1 MKEHIKMELRDGG
14 FGGDWREY
22 LIKKGVENPEDFLNA
37 EDAYQYD
44 PEPMNFY
51 NMKEAID
58 LTKDYIKQHKKF
70 GIVVDQDFDGYA
82 SSGMLYRLLKNEDAD
97 VVLISGNRKI
107 HGIDT
112 LRQDILMD
120 YDVDLLFIPDGG
132 INDYDSIQNL
142 ISHDIQ
148 VVVLDHHLINEPDK
162 VNHIGA
168 YMVSSQNP
176 DNKGTNENLTGAG
189 MVAQFVIG
197 YYGHIDTISQVLM
210 ALGQIADVSD
220 TSDIYIRACVIRG
233 LKHINEHPFIKVFDL
248 QEPIYQ
254 STIGWNVSPLIN
266 AVSRFGTLE
275 NRIDIVKALSATL
288 SENKD
293 DVVEKRKK
301 NKATGKFEK
310 IDVLVSDYDKAHDM
324 AKKVKSEQEK
334 EMNKTVK
341 EIQWLIEP
349 KKNNVAVALIPL
361 DKNSAVTGLIAN
373 KLQSKFSQPVLVG
386 RNVNNHFWGSLRSPG
401 QFPFSTW
408 ANETGLIAAT
418 GHEQA
423 AGANFNINLVS
434 DIKTV
439 SKELDFN
446 NHPRQV
452 DIIFDKYIDTNL
464 INRINEKESIF
475 GGIVNKPLVG
485 IKNLKIDKSHINLKK
500 SMISFNLA
508 GVQFVMFKAEN
519 VIDYIQ
525 YETGFNNDLQLDIIA
540 DVGKTSWGKEMPQL
554 VIQDIAINTQK
565 TNESTGLDFESF
577 EF

>member
-148 VVVLDHHLINEPDK
+148 VIVLDHHLINEPDK

-176 DNKGTNENLTGAG
+176 NNKGTNENLTGAG

-248 QEPIYQ
+248 QDPIYQ

-408 ANETGLIAAT
+408 ANETGLITAT

-434 DIKTV
+434 DIKKV

-508 GVQFVMFKAEN
+508 GIQFVMFKAEN

-525 YETGFNNDLQLDIIA
+525 YETGFNNELQLDIIA

-565 TNESTGLDFESF
+565 TNEPTGLDFESF

>member
-197 YYGHIDTISQVLM
+197 FYGHIDTISQVLM

-248 QEPIYQ
+248 QDPIYQ

-288 SENKD
+288 SESKD

-310 IDVLVSDYDKAHDM
+310 IDVLVSDYDKAYDM

-408 ANETGLIAAT
+408 ANETGLITAT

-464 INRINEKESIF
+464 INRINGKESIF

-508 GVQFVMFKAEN
+508 GIQFVMFKAEN
-519 VIDYIQ
+519 VINYIQ
-525 YETGFNNDLQLDIIA
+525 YKTGFNNELQLDIIA

>member
-1 MKEHIKMELRDGG
+1 MKEHIKMELRDNG
-14 FGGDWREY
+14 FNGNWRDY
-22 LIKKGVENPEDFLNA
+22 LIEKGVENPEDFLKA
-37 EDAYQYD
+37 DSAYQYD
-44 PEPMNFY
+44 PEPTDFF
-51 NMKEAID
+51 NMKEAIN
-58 LTKDYIKQHKKF
+58 LTKDYIKEHKKF

-82 SSGMLYRLLKNEDAD
+82 SSGMMYRLLKNEGAD

-120 YDVDLLFIPDGG
+120 YDIDLLFIPDGG

-142 ISHDIQ
+142 VAHDIQ
-148 VVVLDHHLINEPDK
+148 VIVLDHHLINEPDK
-162 VNHIGA
+162 VNNLGA

-176 DNKGTNENLTGAG
+176 NNTRTNENLTGAG

-197 YYGHIDTISQVLM
+197 FYGHIDTVSQVLM

-220 TSDIYIRACVIRG
+220 TSDIYIRGCVIRG
-233 LKHINEHPFIKVFDL
+233 LEHINEHPFIKVFEL
-248 QEPIYQ
+248 EEPVYQ

-288 SENKD
+288 SEEKD
-293 DVVEKRKK
+293 EVVEKRKK
-301 NKATGKFEK
+301 NKETGKFDK
-310 IDVLVSDYDKAHDM
+310 VGILVNQYDKAHDM

-334 EMNKTVK
+334 EMNKTMK

-373 KLQSKFSQPVLVG
+373 KLQSKYSQPVLVG
-386 RNVNNHFWGSLRSPG
+386 RNVNSHFWGSLRSPG

-408 ANETGLIAAT
+408 ANDTGLITAI

-423 AGANFNINLVS
+423 AGANFDINLVS

-452 DIIFDKYIDTNL
+452 DIIFDKYVDTNL
-464 INRINEKESIF
+464 INRINEKEDLF
-475 GGIVNKPLVG
+475 GGVVNKPLVG
-485 IKNLKIDKSHINLKK
+485 IKNLTVDKTHINLKK
-500 SMISFNLA
+500 SMLSFNLA
-508 GVQFVMFKAEN
+508 GIQFVMFKAEN
-519 VIDYIQ
+519 IIDYIQ
-525 YETGFNNDLQLDIIA
+525 YETGFNSELHLDIVA
-540 DVGKTSWGKEMPQL
+540 DVSQTSWGKIMPQL
-554 VIQDIAINTQK
+554 IIQDIAISTKK
-565 TNESTGLDFESF
+565 TDKKEPLSFDNF